1 MTSTLETLSNYW
13 KWKVTCYIR
22 NSIWCATTNN
32 HISICVSG
40 TEVMRLFVGLLWFPP
55 WTFFHYRVSFV
66 RRKRGRRKRSE
77 EVETQIKRK
86 GVTITTTTTTS
97 LFFLFFFKCVTC
109 CCSVCVHVIQQLH
122 VIHIVRIAVL
132 MQEGSRA
139 IFQARNVTC
148 CIHHSVWCSKIF
160 IAFRMLVNYHDDAL
174 ICWFVVVPNLNVCY
188 AS

>member
-1 MTSTLETLSNYW
+1 MCVRYWNDASVCWFAMVPTVNLLPLSGFMCAKKKKKTKK
-13 KWKVTCYIR
+13 KWRSR
-22 NSIWCATTNN
+22 NTNQEEGGDN
-32 HISICVSG
+32 NNNNDNIS
-40 TEVMRLFVGLLWFPP
+40 
-55 WTFFHYRVSFV
+55 
-66 RRKRGRRKRSE
+66 
-77 EVETQIKRK
+77 
-86 GVTITTTTTTS
+86 
-97 LFFLFFFKCVTC
+97 FFLFFFKCVTC

-160 IAFRMLVNYHDDAL
+160 IAFRMLVSYHDDAL